1 MSRVGLAWCLLFFNV
16 LGSGTPSALRIP
28 HSVMQVLTQGALGLA
43 LFLALTVNPRIRV
56 RPNLLLSLYSLL
68 AILSLMMSFRFVG
81 LGTDYRAVRLAVFI
95 AVLWLLTPWWG
106 EGDHVLLR
114 NQLRFLGLILASVAL
129 GAVVDHHRAFTGG
142 RLQDVIWV
150 IPPTQTA
157 HYAVE
162 LLCLTTLLSICGLVR
177 RRPALLVILPSLTI
191 LLLTPGLRARP
202 SLARLQDCS
211 SPRSAFSPPADGSA
225 GYSQPPSS

>member
-1 MSRVGLAWCLLFFNV
+1 MARFAEAPALAVPVGASSRPKEGWSAWSVIWPKHLSSEQRRVSRVGLAWCLLFLNV

-28 HSVMQVLTQGALGLA
+28 HSVMQVLTRRCFGAA

-142 RLQDVIWV
+142 RLQDVISV

-162 LLCLTTLLSICGLVR
+162 LLCLTTLLWICGLVR
-177 RRPALLVILPSLTI
+177 RGDPL
-191 LLLTPGLRARP
+191 
-202 SLARLQDCS
+202 CS
-211 SPRSAFSPPADGSA
+211 
-225 GYSQPPSS
+225 